1 MTEPGRSG
9 AKFDR
14 VLVVDTNTA
23 TAKMLANL
31 LRSLWPSAQVYGA
44 KDSEKAMLLAAEVQP
59 LLVFADAAGS
69 GLDGMAFTREF
80 RRSDLACREAP
91 IIMIFGDV
99 TAAWVLEA
107 RDSGVHEFM
116 RRPYTMG
123 DLQKRLDAVSGRPR
137 DWIEAVAYVGPD
149 RRRFNSADYK
159 GPQKRSGDGSLK
171 TQKMVQALK
180 IVQSAVIQ
188 MDIDPIQA
196 ARALNTQARI
206 LIELTSGQDAFKRLS
221 AATTILQSYLF
232 SAAQQGGSLSKDQLQ
247 TYAANV
253 LLAAPDGVKP
263 SQAA

>member
-1 MTEPGRSG
+1 MSELGRG
-9 AKFDR
+9 GTKFDR

-23 TAKMLANL
+23 SAKMLANL
-31 LRSLWPSAQVYGA
+31 LRSIWPAAQVYGA
-44 KDSEKAMLLAAEVQP
+44 KDSDKAMLLAAEVQP
-59 LLVFADAAGS
+59 NLVFADAAGP
-69 GLDGMAFTREF
+69 GLDGMAFTRAF
-80 RRSDLACREAP
+80 RRSDYACREAP

-99 TAAWVLEA
+99 TAAKVLEA

-123 DLQKRLDAVSGRPR
+123 DLQKRLDAVAGRPR

-159 GPQKRSGDGSLK
+159 GPRKRSSDGSVK

-180 IVQSAVIQ
+180 IIQSAVMQ
-188 MDIDPIQA
+188 MDQDPVQA
-196 ARALNTQARI
+196 ARALSTQARI
-206 LIELTSGQDAFKRLS
+206 LIEMSSGQEGYKRLG
-221 AATTILQSYLF
+221 AAETILQSYLV
-232 SAAQQGGSLSKDQLQ
+232 SAVQQGGSLSKDQLQ

-253 LLAAPDGVKP
+253 LLAAPDNIKP